1 MRIRLRRSGAQLTAF
16 VSFRIRVVDEIRMK
30 PSKSHLPRLRRQFE
44 SLGLIRVFYKNW
56 LVIIVNW
63 VVRRP
68 TARLVTRQG
77 WVISGRAADFVTL
90 ALLDSRGWKISSYD
104 GEHITFTS
112 TRESLRIKCRC
123 RNGADVAHL
132 AEVFISRVYGHGLN
146 KGTVI
151 DIGMSS
157 GESAIYFASL
167 GAKLVIGLEPFTESY
182 EMAIENIK
190 LNNMDAKILP
200 LHMALS
206 SKDGDADLNIARKF
220 PNVNSLALRPAISRV
235 SFDSMENVRTIR
247 LETLFARQ
255 MVSRV
260 DLLKLDCEGCEYD
273 CISSES
279 LEALKS
285 VDEIIIEF
293 HNGVGNLLD
302 VLKSAGF
309 ELTYDCG
316 KTIGIIHGRR
326 TARSQSSTC

>member
-1 MRIRLRRSGAQLTAF
+1 MQLTVF
-16 VSFRIRVVDEIRMK
+16 VFSRIRVVGETRIK
-30 PSKSHLPRLRRQFE
+30 PSKSQLSPLKRQFE
-44 SLGLIRVFYKNW
+44 SLGLVRLYYKNW
-56 LVIIVNW
+56 LEIVINW
-63 VVRRP
+63 AVRRP
-68 TARLVTRQG
+68 TARLMTRQG

-90 ALLDSRGWKISSYD
+90 ALLDSRGWRISSYD

-112 TRESLRIKCRC
+112 SRESLRIKCRC

-132 AEVFISRVYGHGLN
+132 AEVFVSKVYGDSLN

-157 GESAIYFASL
+157 GESAIYFASR

-182 EMAIENIK
+182 EMALENIK
-190 LNNMDAKILP
+190 LNKMEDKVLP

-220 PNVNSLALRPAISRV
+220 PNVNSLALRPAISRA

-255 MVSRV
+255 KVSRL

-273 CISSES
+273 CISSDS
-279 LEALKS
+279 LEILKS

-293 HNGVGNLLD
+293 HNGLGSLPD
-302 VLKSAGF
+302 VLKGAGF
-309 ELTYDCG
+309 EVTHDSG
-316 KTIGIIHGRR
+316 KMIGIIHGVR
-326 TARSQSSTC
+326 TARSQNSPC